1 MTPEERKDILER
13 VCARIEAGE
22 LTSKA
27 AEAEGITD
35 RTIRNWVSEDE
46 AARFRYTRARELAAD
61 ALAEQAVGIATT
73 GVGPDGVTYTDAQ
86 ERRLAYDALRWLAG
100 KRRPKEYGDKQSIEV
115 SGGIEH
121 LHLDALRSISAKAR
135 IANDLASSTPPIAL
149 PAETPYT
156 GPIRGT
162 GEEGDSQ

>member
-1 MTPEERKDILER
+1 MER
-13 VCARIEAGE
+13 VCARIEQGAM
-22 LTSKA
+22 TASA
-27 AEAEGITD
+27 AEAEGVTD
-35 RTIRNWVSEDE
+35 RTIRNWVQEDE

-73 GVGPDGVTYTDAQ
+73 GVGPDGVTYEDAQ

-121 LHLDALRSISAKAR
+121 LHLDALRKVSATAR
-135 IANDLASSTPPIAL
+135 ISNTVNTLAIT
-149 PAETPYT
+149 
-156 GPIRGT
+156 
-162 GEEGDSQ
+162 EGDTVQDVDTEA